1 MSESLLSAWL
11 LSAAMLASL
20 AGMVWLALSMPVHA
34 QQVWGGVP
42 SAGIARMLRWMGAV
56 GLLVALA
63 LCLAVDHASMA
74 SLVWVMT
81 LAASA
86 VATAFLLSW
95 QPRWLRA
102 LAPWVRAGQVSRTNA
117 AGTLPPG

>member
-1 MSESLLSAWL
+1 MSDSMLSACL
-11 LSAAMLASL
+11 LSAALLASL
-20 AGMVWLALSMPVHA
+20 AGMGWLALSMPVHA

-42 SAGIARMLRWMGAV
+42 STGIARMLRWMGAI
-56 GLLVALA
+56 GLLVALV

-102 LAPWVRAGQVSRTNA
+102 LAPWVRVGDA
-117 AGTLPPG
+117 ASMR